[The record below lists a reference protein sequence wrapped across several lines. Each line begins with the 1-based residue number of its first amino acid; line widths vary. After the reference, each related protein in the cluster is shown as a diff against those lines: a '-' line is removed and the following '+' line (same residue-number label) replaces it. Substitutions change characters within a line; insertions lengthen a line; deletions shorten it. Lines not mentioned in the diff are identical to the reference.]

1 MTSTENQAPDIDAAT
16 ERVRELS
23 AQMINQTR
31 QSGLSWLE
39 AYEKVLESML
49 RLQQQAAQGTTVE
62 WVADLATA
70 QGDFVREITKVYLGA
85 ARERLK

>member
-1 MTSTENQAPDIDAAT
+1 MTSTDNRAPDVDAMT

-23 AQMINQTR
+23 EQMITQAK

-39 AYEKVLESML
+39 AYEKVLENLL
-49 RLQQQAAQGTTVE
+49 RLHRQSAQGTTVE
-62 WVADLATA
+62 WVANLAAA
-70 QGDFVREITKVYLGA
+70 QADFVREITKVYLGA